1 MKRLFVFLSILFLV
15 GCSTNTS
22 LIEIKKHI
30 YVEKEFE
37 DSWLELNEKGD
48 SYIKEE
54 LQGGYQYS
62 YDQKYLKQFFK
73 DGGRIELYNYSIKK
87 ENLIISGEMKPPSTS
102 EGVILHELGHY
113 FDYKYHFSKDKEFIE
128 IKKQNKNLF
137 DSKSNSE
144 YFAEC
149 FKEYISHHDEKISMF
164 LSYMKK
170 VDHKILKKK

>member
-73 DGGRIELYNYSIKK
+73 DDGIETELHYIHVSD
-87 ENLIISGEMKPPSTS
+87 ENW
-102 EGVILHELGHY
+102 
-113 FDYKYHFSKDKEFIE
+113 
-128 IKKQNKNLF
+128 KKQIEERNKRVESGNGGADFYL
-137 DSKSNSE
+137 
-144 YFAEC
+144 
-149 FKEYISHHDEKISMF
+149 DEG
-164 LSYMKK
+164 LMKK
-170 VDHKILKKK
+170 LVSKFEEPTEDEVDVWYENDYMSKKI

>member
-1 MKRLFVFLSILFLV
+1 MKRLFLFLSILFLV

-62 YDQKYLKQFFK
+62 YDQKYLKQF
-73 DGGRIELYNYSIKK
+73 
-87 ENLIISGEMKPPSTS
+87 
-102 EGVILHELGHY
+102 
-113 FDYKYHFSKDKEFIE
+113 
-128 IKKQNKNLF
+128 
-137 DSKSNSE
+137 
-144 YFAEC
+144 
-149 FKEYISHHDEKISMF
+149 
-164 LSYMKK
+164 
-170 VDHKILKKK
+170 LKMEVG